1 MRKISDV
8 SYQRICAT
16 LKYFFCIINS
26 DMFRCYLFIYQSYTN
41 MFLPK
46 VQKFFLKTQLHRT
59 LNKTNYK
66 IDTVLLSITK
76 TSKYMY
82 KSMDLSFF

>member
-1 MRKISDV
+1 
-8 SYQRICAT
+8 
-16 LKYFFCIINS
+16 
-26 DMFRCYLFIYQSYTN
+26 